1 MLHISQRLI
10 ISRLA
15 LALFVAGV
23 ASGCE
28 NPVDDTP
35 NKFPTIDAGS
45 DIALPTD
52 TTNTTGPSC
61 DCLKVGD
68 WYRFDTLKLT
78 SIDGDPKQLV
88 IGTLNNL
95 WKADIAALELNFFAQ
110 IKSVKSDLVEV
121 YIVNGARV
129 GTAGST
135 CLLDYTG
142 ATVTFPRNGCK
153 LLSSLPASMNVYAGT
168 EVNTKNCAPTMAAPY
183 GVKHAIPV
191 REAVLL
197 GEFAID
203 CSVLS
208 GGRVVQGSFSKVA
221 LEKTCTCLT
230 TPGQPAET
238 CGVPDGK
245 YIDVADD
252 GKCNGCNDSYKS
264 LSVLLEA
271 FSDNGLNYTC
281 KDVAGGK
288 AVCLEAEFSAK
299 KVSADKIGT
308 MTGSC
313 KP

>member
-1 MLHISQRLI
+1 LGVS
-10 ISRLA
+10 LA
-15 LALFVAGV
+15 ACESALD
-23 ASGCE
+23 
-28 NPVDDTP
+28 NTP
-35 NKFPTIDAGS
+35 NKFPVNDAGPDVTADSVS
-45 DIALPTD
+45 DIALPADATAVI
-52 TTNTTGPSC
+52 GPSC
-61 DCLKVGD
+61 DCLKVDD
-68 WYRFDTLKLT
+68 WYRFDVLKLT
-78 SIDGDPKQLV
+78 SIDGDPKQKV

-110 IKSVKSDLVEV
+110 IKSVGPETVEIF
-121 YIVNGARV
+121 IVNGARV
-129 GTAGST
+129 GKAGAT

-142 ATVTFPRNGCK
+142 ATVTFPRKGCK

-168 EVNTKNCAPTMAAPY
+168 ETNTKNCAPTMADPY

-203 CSVLS
+203 CSVLT

-238 CGVPDGK
+238 CGIPDAK
-245 YIDVADD
+245 YIDANDE
-252 GKCNGCNDSYKS
+252 GKCNGCNDNYKS
-264 LSVLLEA
+264 LSVLLDA

-281 KDVAGGK
+281 KDVNGDK

-299 KVSADKIGT
+299 KVSADKLAT